1 MMKNYTINTIIIA
14 SLLLIITA
22 CSDSSTGV
30 NDEPVSD
37 VNVNLV
43 EDFDARGTDGQFS
56 FFSLRTGQEVAQA
69 DSATTEWDIAIR
81 GTTILINSGISGPG
95 EGGALLL
102 DVPFDDVE
110 VAPSTGYAADS
121 DEILAIPT
129 GSGNGWYN
137 YTGGATPQNAILP
150 IEEVTIVL
158 QTGDGNHYAKM
169 EILSYYRGNPDTST
183 EEFANSD
190 TRPDARYYT
199 FNYAIQQIENLR
211 DLE

>member
-1 MMKNYTINTIIIA
+1 MNKYTINTIIIV

-22 CSDSSTGV
+22 CSDSTTGV
-30 NDEPVSD
+30 SDEPVSD

-43 EDFDARGTDGQFS
+43 EDFDARGADGQFS
-56 FFSLRTGQEVAQA
+56 FFSLRSGQEVAHA

-102 DVPFDDVE
+102 DVPFDEVE
-110 VAPSTGYAADS
+110 IAPSTGYAEDS
-121 DEILAIPT
+121 DEILAIPK

-183 EEFANSD
+183 DEFANSE
-190 TRPDARYYT
+190 TRPDARHYT
-199 FNYAIQQIENLR
+199 FRYAIQQIENLR

>member
-1 MMKNYTINTIIIA
+1 MNRYTINTIIIA
-14 SLLLIITA
+14 SLLLLVAA
-22 CSDSSTGV
+22 CSDSTTGIS
-30 NDEPVSD
+30 DEPLSEVE
-37 VNVNLV
+37 VNTV

-56 FFSLRTGQEVAQA
+56 FFSLRTGQEVAHA

-95 EGGALLL
+95 TGGALLL
-102 DVPFDDVE
+102 DVPFEEVE
-110 VAPSTGYAADS
+110 IAPETGYSTDS
-121 DEILAIPT
+121 NESLAIPT

-158 QTGDGNHYAKM
+158 QTGDSKNYAKL
-169 EILSYYRGNPDTST
+169 EILSYYRGNPDTTT
-183 EEFANSD
+183 EDFANSE

-199 FNYAIQQIENLR
+199 FRYAIQQSEDLR
-211 DLE
+211 DLK